1 MFCDVFS
8 GYICISMPG
17 DRLHEL
23 QLPLMVPNNEE
34 KHKTAYT
41 VTVDYK
47 YGMCVICPRRRA
59 DL

>member
-1 MFCDVFS
+1 MAMLSS

-17 DRLHEL
+17 DRLDEL
-23 QLPLMVPNNEE
+23 QLALMVPNNEE

-47 YGMCVICPRRRA
+47 YGRCITPLHARA
-59 DL
+59 SL

>member
-1 MFCDVFS
+1 
-8 GYICISMPG
+8 MPG
-17 DRLHEL
+17 DRLDEL

-47 YGMCVICPRRRA
+47 HGMFIMCPRWWA